1 MCRDRNDGQKGRD
14 MDGTT
19 GRTFEHERG
28 AALLLALLSLSLVG
42 AIAAVLVLSASADAL
57 IAGAFRD
64 ERAGVYAADAIL
76 ARALDEIA
84 TMPDWTP
91 LVDGG
96 RSATLVDGPPAG
108 TRTLSDGSTI
118 DLQQVVNMAGCR
130 KAVACTAAELDA
142 VSSRRPWGA
151 TNPRW
156 QLYAYGPLASLLP
169 AGDNSPWYVALMV
182 ADDPVRSDNTV
193 VLRAEAF
200 GPRNAHAIIEARA
213 ARPTAG
219 GTDYNGGESAIP
231 VHIFA
236 WREVR

>member
-1 MCRDRNDGQKGRD
+1 MRCMRQ
-14 MDGTT
+14 MAI
-19 GRTFEHERG
+19 EAERG
-28 AALLLALLSLSLVG
+28 AALLLALLSLSLLS
-42 AIAAVLVLSASADAL
+42 ALAAMLLLSASSEVL

-64 ERAGVYAADAIL
+64 QRAGVYAADAIL
-76 ARALDEIA
+76 ARTLDEVA
-84 TMPDWTP
+84 SMADWTP
-91 LVDGG
+91 LVAGAQ
-96 RSATLVDGPPAG
+96 SATLVDGPPAG
-108 TRTLSDGSTI
+108 TRTLADGSTI
-118 DLQQVVNMAGCR
+118 DLRQVVNMAGCQ
-130 KAVACTAAELDA
+130 KAAACTVSELDT

-169 AGDNSPWYVALMV
+169 GGDNVPWYVVLMV

-200 GPRNAHAIIEARA
+200 GPRNAHSVVEART

-231 VHIFA
+231 VHILA